1 MVDFLGWS
9 TGWSQRT
16 AARYSDLCAPEQ
28 IRPEPR
34 NALLSL
40 LSRTLAGPKPDRLR
54 AELIATKQQSASV
67 VTKRDEGVILFDVTQ
82 SMVLK
87 RLFQLVASDQP
98 YDAAAKV
105 LGAAAG
111 LAVADQ
117 HPALCS
123 ALLSLRVPEQSEYV
137 HDEAALRQ
145 HYEVLKLVLETLL
158 TDWQS
163 SIIDGFIFAHEI
175 SHFMFHEPD
184 KLMLRVQAGARSA
197 FEFALNE
204 VCYERRPDFET
215 IAQHYGA
222 IHIEPAELQ
231 RIWVDLANRR
241 MHYEENREHLIEEI
255 TCDAYALTLL
265 MSSHARAW
273 RPLEG
278 GSNEKLSGFSRFAQ
292 TFFLVACLSDLHQA
306 MIKRALLSAT
316 TGIESEKPGHIA
328 DMHFRKTALFYT
340 IAERAMTCVPAADR
354 NDQTFPEMLYQVKQV
369 IGLQKQ
375 ALDALVVIPI
385 TRVIKA
391 ALVAF
396 EQDRAQQQPVE
407 LGECWQGRLGEL
419 FGESLPAA
427 TFHSA
432 AFHSMLGGRF

>member
-1 MVDFLGWS
+1 MVESLSWS

-28 IRPEPR
+28 IRKEPR
-34 NALLSL
+34 EALLSL
-40 LSRTLAGPKPDRLR
+40 LSRTLAGPKPDQLR

-67 VTKRDEGVILFDVTQ
+67 ITKRDEGVILFDVAQ

-87 RLFQLVASDQP
+87 RLFHLVASDQP

-105 LGAAAG
+105 LSAAAG

-123 ALLSLRVPEQSEYV
+123 ALLSLSVPEQAEYV

-145 HYEVLKLVLETLL
+145 HYSVLKPVLEVLL

-175 SHFMFHEPD
+175 SHFKLHEPD

-197 FEFALNE
+197 YEFALNE

-215 IAQHYGA
+215 IARHYGA
-222 IHIEPAELQ
+222 IHIEPAELE
-231 RIWVDLANRR
+231 RIRADLANRR
-241 MHYEENREHLIEEI
+241 VHYDESREHLIEEI
-255 TCDAYALTLL
+255 TCDAYALTVL
-265 MSSHARAW
+265 MSSHTRVW
-273 RPLEG
+273 WPMEG
-278 GSNEKLSGFSRFAQ
+278 DSNEKLSGFSRFAQ

-306 MIKRALLSAT
+306 MIKRAHLSTA

-328 DMHFRKTALFYT
+328 DMHFRKIALFYT
-340 IAERAMTCVPAADR
+340 IAECAMTCVPDTDR
-354 NDQTFPEMLYQVKQV
+354 NDRTFTEMLYQVKQV

-391 ALVAF
+391 GLIAF
-396 EQDRAQQQPVE
+396 EQDAAQQQPVE
-407 LGECWQGRLGEL
+407 AGECWQGRLAVL
-419 FGESLPAA
+419 FGESLPKA
-427 TFHSA
+427 TFQNA
-432 AFHSMLGGRF
+432 ALRTMLGGQ

>member
-1 MVDFLGWS
+1 MIESLSWS

-28 IRPEPR
+28 IRKEPR
-34 NALLSL
+34 EALLSL
-40 LSRTLAGPKPDRLR
+40 LSRILAGPKPDQLR
-54 AELIATKQQSASV
+54 AEFIATKQQSASV
-67 VTKRDEGVILFDVTQ
+67 ITKGDEGVILFDVAQ

-87 RLFQLVASDQP
+87 RLFHLVASDQP

-111 LAVADQ
+111 LSVADQ

-123 ALLSLRVPEQSEYV
+123 ALLSLSVPEQAEYV
-137 HDEAALRQ
+137 HDEVALRQ
-145 HYEVLKLVLETLL
+145 HYGVLKLMLETLL
-158 TDWQS
+158 TDSQS

-175 SHFMFHEPD
+175 SHFMLHEPD
-184 KLMLRVQAGARSA
+184 KLMMRVQAGARSA

-204 VCYERRPDFET
+204 VCYEKRPDFEI

-222 IHIEPAELQ
+222 IHIEPAELE
-231 RIWVDLANRR
+231 RIRDDLANRR
-241 MHYEENREHLIEEI
+241 MHYEESREHLIEEI
-255 TCDAYALTLL
+255 TCDAYALTVL
-265 MSSHARAW
+265 MSGHARVW
-273 RPLEG
+273 QPMG
-278 GSNEKLSGFSRFAQ
+278 GDSNENLSGFSRFAQ

-306 MIKRALLSAT
+306 MIKRAHLSAT
-316 TGIESEKPGHIA
+316 AGIDSEKPGNIA
-328 DMHFRKTALFYT
+328 DMHFRKIALLYT
-340 IAERAMTCVPAADR
+340 IAECAMTCVPATDR
-354 NDQTFPEMLYQVKQV
+354 NDQTFTEMLYQVKQV

-391 ALVAF
+391 GLVAF
-396 EQDRAQQQPVE
+396 EQKARPQPVE
-407 LGECWQGRLGEL
+407 ARECWQGRLEVL
-419 FGESLPAA
+419 FGESLPVA

-432 AFHSMLGGRF
+432 AVNSMLGTQ